1 MNIYYADSSL
11 CVSSDLPNQPV
22 LLNESL
28 NPPGL
33 LNESPSQ
40 PVLLNES
47 PSQPVLLNESPSQLL
62 NEPMNLLQADVNFEA
77 GNLFALQIL

>member
-47 PSQPVLLNESPSQLL
+47 PSQLL
-62 NEPMNLLQADVNFEA
+62 NEPMNLLQADVNFET

>member
-28 NPPGL
+28 NPRGM
-33 LNESPSQ
+33 
-40 PVLLNES
+40 
-47 PSQPVLLNESPSQLL
+47 LNESPSQLL
-62 NEPMNLLQADVNFEA
+62 NESMNLLQADVNFET
-77 GNLFALQIL
+77 GNLFALQNTIMP

>member
-11 CVSSDLPNQPV
+11 CVCSDLPNQPV
-22 LLNESL
+22 LLNETL

-33 LNESPSQ
+33 LNKSS
-40 PVLLNES
+40 
-47 PSQPVLLNESPSQLL
+47 SQPVLLNESPSQLL
-62 NEPMNLLQADVNFEA
+62 NEPMNLLQADVNFET